1 MSSGERGGSL
11 SRMTVD
17 VAVVGAGPAG
27 IAAAVSAAE
36 VGASVAVIDRYPAVG
51 GQIWKRAFDATPDS
65 QPADAP
71 PDSQPADATPDSQP
85 ADARGWTARLAS
97 SGAHLLLDTAV
108 WGVRDGHTLLTE
120 HADGTPG
127 AVRAAA
133 IVLATG
139 AHDRPVAFPGWTL
152 PGVMTAGAAQT
163 LVKAQR
169 TLPGRRVLLAGAG
182 PFLLPVA
189 AGLTAA
195 GADVVA
201 VAEATRRRRWAGAG
215 PRMLLHP
222 RHLAEYATYRAKLRT
237 VPFLWGHVLVR
248 ADGDDR
254 VQRATLARA
263 DAAWRPVPGTERSF
277 EVDALCTAYGFLPA
291 LELGRALGCELDG
304 DALAHDAEMRTSIPH
319 VFVAGEA
326 AGVGGAQLALTEG
339 EVAGRQAAGADVP
352 ARLAS
357 RCRRATHFARVL
369 DDLFRP
375 GPGLAELPDSGT
387 VLCRCEDVTAATI
400 DQAVA
405 DGAGSLAAV
414 KVATRCGQGPCQ
426 GRMCERIVAARV
438 PSPGRYSSRAP
449 VRPVTVATLID
460 ER

>member
-1 MSSGERGGSL
+1 MTR
-11 SRMTVD
+11 TVD

-27 IAAAVSAAE
+27 IAAAVAARE
-36 VGASVAVIDRYPAVG
+36 AGASVAVIDRYPAIG
-51 GQIWKRAFDATPDS
+51 GQIWKRPLGEPPAPDE
-65 QPADAP
+65 
-71 PDSQPADATPDSQP
+71 
-85 ADARGWTARLAS
+85 ARGWATRLEA
-97 SGAHLLLDTAV
+97 SGAEMLLDTAV

-120 HADGTPG
+120 RADGTPG

-189 AGLTAA
+189 AALEAA
-195 GADVVA
+195 GAEVVA

-215 PRMLLHP
+215 PRMLRHP
-222 RHLAEYATYRAKLRT
+222 RHLAEYAAYRARLSA

-248 ADGDDR
+248 ADGPGR
-254 VQRATLARA
+254 VERATLARA
-263 DAAWRPVPGTERSF
+263 DAAWRPVPGSERTF

-304 DALAHDAEMRTSIPH
+304 DALAHDAAMRTSVSH

-326 AGVGGAQLALTEG
+326 AGIGGAELALTEG
-339 EVAGRQAAGADVP
+339 AVAGRRAAGADVP
-352 ARLAS
+352 AGLGR
-357 RCRRATHFARVL
+357 RRRRAAHFAGVL

-375 GPGLAELPDSGT
+375 GPGLAELPDPDT
-387 VLCRCEDVTAATI
+387 VLCRCEDVTAAAV
-400 DQAVA
+400 DRAVA
-405 DGAGSLAAV
+405 DGADSLTAL
-414 KVATRCGQGPCQ
+414 KLATRCGQGPCQ
-426 GRMCERIVAARV
+426 GRMCERTVAARV
-438 PSPGRYSSRAP
+438 PSTGRFSSRAP

-460 ER
+460 DVTASRS